1 MTAPALQAKLPQWVS
16 YSRGRRRKGVWK
28 RTRKKREESKGR
40 KEMGEMGNMIEN
52 KQKKL
57 DEGKKGI

>member
-1 MTAPALQAKLPQWVS
+1 MTAPALQAKLPQWGK
-16 YSRGRRRKGVWK
+16 RERRRKWVWK
-28 RTRKKREESKGR
+28 RPRKKREESKGR